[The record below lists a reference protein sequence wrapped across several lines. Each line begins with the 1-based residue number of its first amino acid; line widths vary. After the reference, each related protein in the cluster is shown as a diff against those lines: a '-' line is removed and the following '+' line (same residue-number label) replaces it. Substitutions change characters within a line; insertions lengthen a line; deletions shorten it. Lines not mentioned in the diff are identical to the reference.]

1 MKVKKT
7 RFEYSLRAAAIV
19 LAVLSSGCAAGVD
32 DELMSYVDDVKARPG
47 GRIEA
52 LPQIQPYETFA
63 YKADSIRSP
72 FQMDRP
78 NAASAMTGPK
88 PIQNRN
94 KEYLEQF
101 PLDTLSMV
109 GTLEREGS
117 TFGLVK
123 TQDGMVHRV
132 SPGNYVGQN
141 DGRIVAINGAEIRLE
156 ELAPDGIGGFYK
168 RSAGI
173 GLDD

>member
-7 RFEYSLRAAAIV
+7 KFEYSLRAIAIV
-19 LAVLSSGCAAGVD
+19 VAVLSSGCAAGVD
-32 DELMSYVDDVKARPG
+32 DELMTYVDEVKARPG

-52 LPQIQPYETFA
+52 LPQIQPYETFT
-63 YKADSIRSP
+63 YKADIVRSP

-78 NAASAMTGPK
+78 NATSAMSGPK
-88 PIQNRN
+88 PNQDRS

-101 PLDTLSMV
+101 PLDTLAMV
-109 GTLEREGS
+109 GTLERQGS

-141 DGRIVAINGAEIRLE
+141 DGRIVGISGAEINLE